1 MIQPLLRWDL
11 WDLASVLCFIV
22 KNHDQVEMKQDSWS
36 KKKMVYL
43 NHLNWSTLTFQDSP
57 AVSSLCS
64 YGSDNNSIP
73 PLDGAGSYAVTPS
86 IVTATSNSYITHS
99 QSNYRNYHH
108 QHQNEDLH
116 NAMTRRTNSNYSTRL
131 SQVRSIGASK
141 DHQFEEV
148 VGYGTKRK
156 NSSTIDLMEVDG
168 RLRNGELLMDNSRKR
183 YVLL

>member
-1 MIQPLLRWDL
+1 MNTMTT
-11 WDLASVLCFIV
+11 IV
-22 KNHDQVEMKQDSWS
+22 ISWS
-36 KKKMVYL
+36 KKSFIKIDLDYE
-43 NHLNWSTLTFQDSP
+43 HFFFTFQDSP

-99 QSNYRNYHH
+99 QSNYSNYHH
-108 QHQNEDLH
+108 QHQNEDLL

-131 SQVRSIGASK
+131 SQVRSTGASK

-183 YVLL
+183 YVCIMQYLYNSYIRSV

>member
-1 MIQPLLRWDL
+1 MNTMTT
-11 WDLASVLCFIV
+11 IV
-22 KNHDQVEMKQDSWS
+22 ISWS
-36 KKKMVYL
+36 KKSFIKIDLDYE
-43 NHLNWSTLTFQDSP
+43 HFFFTFQDSP

-99 QSNYRNYHH
+99 QSNYSNYHH
-108 QHQNEDLH
+108 QHQNEDLL

-131 SQVRSIGASK
+131 SQVRSTGAPK

-148 VGYGTKRK
+148 GGYGTKRK

-183 YVLL
+183 YVCIVQYLYSSYICSV